1 MIFGRQN
8 TAGGGHK
15 NQNRPAGHACGPVD
29 LFLCILYVLLGVDV
43 DDASGGDAE
52 LGDDG
57 QGHEAERHERVDA
70 PADAEREGCVLGCL
84 KLVVDL
90 GQRTVG
96 HDARDLQ
103 HDRTLYRSVFDHD
116 DAAVVLDDVIRG
128 ERHIGGVRA
137 DDDDVVRVMRN
148 AGRDRA
154 GFQAVALNV
163 AEADV
168 MRALV
173 ALDNG
178 DLQNVLFQIDVVGI
192 AVVGRDD
199 LARDHAQNAS
209 LARVAEIVGR
219 ERRDVEGVVGAL
231 VEIFLDLRRFKV
243 AQLAVVPVQ
252 NALLEDHFDVEVLE
266 IVDHGE
272 VGQIAGRDRAA
283 VIEQEIAR
291 GVVAG
296 GLDGMQ

>member
-1 MIFGRQN
+1 
-8 TAGGGHK
+8 
-15 NQNRPAGHACGPVD
+15 
-29 LFLCILYVLLGVDV
+29 
-43 DDASGGDAE
+43 
-52 LGDDG
+52 
-57 QGHEAERHERVDA
+57 
-70 PADAEREGCVLGCL
+70 
-84 KLVVDL
+84 
-90 GQRTVG
+90 
-96 HDARDLQ
+96 
-103 HDRTLYRSVFDHD
+103 
-116 DAAVVLDDVIRG
+116 
-128 ERHIGGVRA
+128 
-137 DDDDVVRVMRN
+137 
-148 AGRDRA
+148 
-154 GFQAVALNV
+154 
-163 AEADV
+163 

-173 ALDNG
+173 ALDDG

-272 VGQIAGRDRAA
+272 VGQIPGRNRAA
-283 VIEQEIAR
+283 VIEQE
-291 GVVAG
+291 VA
-296 GLDGMQ
+296 